1 MYDNRT
7 HTVPHRIVSIS
18 QPFIRP
24 IIRGKAAADVEFG
37 AKLDLSIV
45 DGPGRIEKISFEA
58 YNESEILKDVIDRYY
73 QREGH
78 YPERVLADKIYRN
91 RANLQYCKSKGIR
104 LSGPSLGRPKKDP
117 SVDKR
122 TEYIDNADRVE
133 VERAFS
139 LSKRSFGMGLIRTRL
154 EGTTRS
160 SIALSIIA
168 MNIDKL
174 AKAFLCQKTVLEFS
188 RYNCE
193 TKAGVLLFI
202 PHNHWDYRKV
212 A

>member
-1 MYDNRT
+1 MYDN
-7 HTVPHRIVSIS
+7 RIVSIS
-18 QPFIRP
+18 QLFVRS
-24 IIRGKAAADVEFG
+24 IIRGKVAVDVEFG

-45 DGPGRIEKISFEA
+45 DGPGRIEKFSFKA
-58 YNESEILKDVIDRYY
+58 YNESEILMDVIDRYY

-78 YPERVLADKIYRN
+78 YPERVLADKIYRS
-91 RANLQYCKSKGIR
+91 RENLQCYKSKGIR
-104 LSGPSLGRPKKDP
+104 LSGHSLGRPKKDP

-122 TEYIDNADRVE
+122 SEYSDNADRVE

-160 SIALSIIA
+160 SIALSIIV

-174 AKAFLCQKTVLEFS
+174 AKAFL
-188 RYNCE
+188 
-193 TKAGVLLFI
+193 
-202 PHNHWDYRKV
+202 
-212 A
+212 